1 MKFLQD
7 LTLGHYYPAASP
19 VHGLDPRVKFFALFM
34 SAITLLGMQTLWGLL
49 FFFGASLGIARL
61 ARLPLRKVLR
71 GLRPFTTLLL
81 LTVCLQVFLTEGEV
95 LVSLGPLQVT
105 REGLRQAVRVC
116 GQLSLILLLSSL
128 LTLTTS
134 PLELLRAMEKLG
146 MPLTRFKVPVPDL
159 CLAMLL
165 CIRFLPILGQESQR
179 IMEAQRARGIDPS
192 FGTWRER
199 FQKFRGIFLP
209 LLYNVIWRAEELATA
224 MAVRGYGRTV
234 DKQTLKQ
241 MRFSAADRFGLGLVT
256 AWCGA
261 LYVLFR
267 G

>member
-1 MKFLQD
+1 MKFLRD
-7 LTLGHYYPAASP
+7 LTLGEYYPATSA
-19 VHGLDPRVKFFALFM
+19 VHGLDPRVKFLALFM
-34 SAITLLGMQTLWGLL
+34 SAITLLSMQGLWGLL

-61 ARLPLRKVLR
+61 ARLPLSKVLR
-71 GLRPFTTLLL
+71 GLRPFTMLLL

-95 LVSLGPLQVT
+95 LASLGPLQIT
-105 REGLRQAVRVC
+105 REGLHQAVRVC
-116 GQLSLILLLSSL
+116 GQLALILLLSSL

-134 PLELLRAMEKLG
+134 PLELLRAMEKMG
-146 MPLTRFKVPVPDL
+146 TPLTRLKIPVPDL

-192 FGTWRER
+192 LGTWRER

-209 LLYNVIWRAEELATA
+209 LLYNVMWRAEELATA

-234 DKQTLKQ
+234 EKQTLKQ
-241 MRFSAADRFGLGLVT
+241 MRFSAADLVGLGLVT
-256 AWCGA
+256 GWCGA

>member
-7 LTLGHYYPAASP
+7 LTLGHYYPATSP
-19 VHGLDPRVKFFALFM
+19 IHALDPRVKFLALFL
-34 SAITLLGMQTLWGLL
+34 SAITLLAMEGLWGLVL
-49 FFFGASLGIARL
+49 FFAASLGIARL
-61 ARLPLRKVLR
+61 AKLPLDKVLR
-71 GLRPFTTLLL
+71 GLRPFTALLL
-81 LTVCLQVFLTEGEV
+81 LTVCLQLFLTEGES
-95 LVSLGPLQVT
+95 LLTLGPLQVT
-105 REGLRQAVRVC
+105 REGLYQAVRIC
-116 GQLSLILLLSSL
+116 GQLVLILLFSSL

-146 MPLTRFKVPVPDL
+146 TPLTRLRIPVPDL

-165 CIRFLPILGQESQR
+165 CIRFLPILGQEAQR

-192 FGTWRER
+192 SGTWRER

-209 LLYNVIWRAEELATA
+209 LLYNVLWRAEELATA

-241 MRFSAADRFGLGLVT
+241 MRFSAVDCFGLGLAT

-261 LYVLFR
+261 LYLLFR

>member
-7 LTLGHYYPAASP
+7 LTLGHYYPTGSP
-19 VHGLDPRVKFFALFM
+19 VHGLDPRVKFLALVM
-34 SAITLLGMQTLWGLL
+34 SAVTLLSMQSLWGLL
-49 FFFGASLGIARL
+49 FFFGASLGITRL
-61 ARLPLRKVLR
+61 ARLPLSKVLR
-71 GLRPFTTLLL
+71 GLRPFAILLL
-81 LTVCLQVFLTEGEV
+81 LTVCLQVFLTDGEI
-95 LVSLGPLQVT
+95 LVSLGPLHVT
-105 REGLRQAVRVC
+105 REGLHQAVRIC
-116 GQLSLILLLSSL
+116 GQLALILLLSSL

-146 MPLTRFKVPVPDL
+146 TPLTRLRVPVPDL

-179 IMEAQRARGIDPS
+179 IVEAQRARGIDPS

-199 FQKFRGIFLP
+199 LQKFRGIFLP
-209 LLYNVIWRAEELATA
+209 LLYNVVWRAEELATA

-256 AWCGA
+256 GWCGA

>member
-7 LTLGHYYPAASP
+7 LTLGHYYPAISP
-19 VHGLDPRVKFFALFM
+19 VHALDPRVKFFALFM
-34 SAITLLGMQTLWGLL
+34 SAITLLTMQGLGGLLL
-49 FFFGASLGIARL
+49 FFAAALGIAHL
-61 ARLPLRKVLR
+61 ARLPLRKVVR

-81 LTVCLQVFLTEGEV
+81 LTVCLQIFLTEGEI

-105 REGLRQAVRVC
+105 REGLYQAVRIC
-116 GQLSLILLLSSL
+116 GQLALILLLSSL

-134 PLELLRAMEKLG
+134 PLELLRAMEKVG
-146 MPLTRFKVPVPDL
+146 MPLTRLRVPVPDL

-192 FGTWRER
+192 SGTWRER
-199 FQKFRGIFLP
+199 LQKFHGIFLP
-209 LLYNVIWRAEELATA
+209 LLYNVLWRAEELATA
-224 MAVRGYGRTV
+224 MAVRGYGRTA
-234 DKQTLKQ
+234 DKQTLRQ

>member
-19 VHGLDPRVKFFALFM
+19 VHVLDPRVKFFALFM
-34 SAITLLGMQTLWGLL
+34 SAITLLSMQSLWGLL
-49 FFFGASLGIARL
+49 FFFGASLAIAHL

-81 LTVCLQVFLTEGEV
+81 LTVCLQIFLTEGEI

-105 REGLRQAVRVC
+105 REGLYQAVRIC
-116 GQLSLILLLSSL
+116 GQLALILLLSSL

-146 MPLTRFKVPVPDL
+146 MPLTRLKVPVPDL

-179 IMEAQRARGIDPS
+179 IMEAQRARGIDLS
-192 FGTWRER
+192 FGTWRKR

-209 LLYNVIWRAEELATA
+209 LLYNVLWRAEELATA

-241 MRFSAADRFGLGLVT
+241 MRFSAADRIGLGLVT

-261 LYVLFR
+261 LYVFFR

>member
-7 LTLGHYYPAASP
+7 LTLGHYYPVASP
-19 VHGLDPRVKFFALFM
+19 VHALDPRVKFFALFM
-34 SAITLLGMQTLWGLL
+34 SAITLLTMQGLGGL
-49 FFFGASLGIARL
+49 PLFFGAALAIARL

-81 LTVCLQVFLTEGEV
+81 LTVCLQIFLTEGEI

-105 REGLRQAVRVC
+105 REGLYQAVRIC
-116 GQLSLILLLSSL
+116 GQLALILLLSSL

-146 MPLTRFKVPVPDL
+146 MPLTRLKIPVPDL

>member
-19 VHGLDPRVKFFALFM
+19 VHGLDPRVKFLALGM
-34 SAITLLGMQTLWGLL
+34 SAITLLSMHSLWGLL

-61 ARLPLRKVLR
+61 ARLPLSKVLR
-71 GLRPFTTLLL
+71 GLRPFATLLL
-81 LTVCLQVFLTEGEV
+81 FTVCLQIFLTEGEV

-105 REGLRQAVRVC
+105 REGLHQAVRVC
-116 GQLSLILLLSSL
+116 GQLALILLLSSL

-134 PLELLRAMEKLG
+134 PMELLRAMEKLG
-146 MPLTRFKVPVPDL
+146 TPLIRLKVPVPDL
-159 CLAMLL
+159 CLAMIL

-209 LLYNVIWRAEELATA
+209 LLYNVMWRAEELATA

-234 DKQTLKQ
+234 DKQALKQ
-241 MRFSAADRFGLGLVT
+241 MRFSAADRVGLGLVT
-256 AWCGA
+256 GWCGA